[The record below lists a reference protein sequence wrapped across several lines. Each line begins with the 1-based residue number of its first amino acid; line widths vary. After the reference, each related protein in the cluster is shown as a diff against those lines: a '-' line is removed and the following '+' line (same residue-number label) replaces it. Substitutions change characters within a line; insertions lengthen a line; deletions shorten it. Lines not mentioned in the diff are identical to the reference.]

1 MPASLKHLTDK
12 KSNLTSLLARWKDGL
27 YYAAAVIRCD
37 KANKRCLVCFED
49 GSEVWVTNRDVHLQ
63 LSPEQLNEEE
73 DIVCCMCDD
82 GSSEPPNEIIL
93 CDVCQQ
99 GYHQKCHIPPVDSSK
114 IDESEETSDH
124 KDWFC
129 ATCSYILNQSD
140 PNKLSAPTFQQQQ
153 PQQSKSQSNNH
164 KQQPQ
169 NRQEQ
174 PSQSNINKSS
184 PQSGSNSTS
193 KQNLK
198 RPPPSPKATQ
208 PLEPKVKVKPKQVEP
223 IHKQNNQQVKNQL
236 QPQQPSVT
244 TLVEKTVPASTS
256 SPPAST
262 VVPTAPAAA
271 PTTATM
277 TTSANSISQQ
287 TKALPVATVTPATVI
302 RSSPATSPRT
312 PITDVQDTSFAIV
325 QPQASTPVKNPVKV
339 ISKASSSSITSPSQQ
354 NQIKTT
360 VISPLVKVVSPNVSP
375 VTTSP
380 ASAVTRTTPGSV
392 TAVNNNLIIQ
402 AKAAPYY
409 PLSNQVR
416 VAATSSTAALASL
429 TASSAL
435 VVGSSTG
442 RTKQDIVNLSSR
454 SNQSRQQR
462 SSPSQTE
469 SVISVATSTQIS
481 QPPVKNA
488 VRKSSVNFVMPPVR
502 QSALP
507 TATRSV
513 PSIVTAPT
521 VPASRAIATMATA
534 TTTTTHDVSSAK
546 TNSIG
551 IQSTGTTTP
560 TASSIGSTTTVTKS
574 SIGSISTNEREG

>member
-27 YYAAAVIRCD
+27 YYTAAVVRCD
-37 KANKRCLVCFED
+37 KVNKRCLVCFED

-140 PNKLSAPTFQQQQ
+140 PNKLSGTSSQQQQ
-153 PQQSKSQSNNH
+153 PQQSKSQTNNQSQ
-164 KQQPQ
+164 KQ
-169 NRQEQ
+169 QEQ
-174 PSQSNINKSS
+174 PSQSNSRNSTSKSS
-184 PQSGSNSTS
+184 PQSASNSAS
-193 KQNLK
+193 RQNLK

-208 PLEPKVKVKPKQVEP
+208 HLEPKVKARPKQVESQDR
-223 IHKQNNQQVKNQL
+223 HNNQPSRQQSQSQL
-236 QPQQPSVT
+236 KPQAQSSPQQPQQPATST
-244 TLVEKTVPASTS
+244 TS
-256 SPPAST
+256 SPSP
-262 VVPTAPAAA
+262 
-271 PTTATM
+271 
-277 TTSANSISQQ
+277 QQ
-287 TKALPVATVTPATVI
+287 TKSLPVATVNPATVI
-302 RSSPATSPRT
+302 RPSPNTTPQSPVAE
-312 PITDVQDTSFAIV
+312 VQDT
-325 QPQASTPVKNPVKV
+325 QASVQLQALTPTKCPNVKI

-360 VISPLVKVVSPNVSP
+360 VICPLVKVASPSVSPGIGSP
-375 VTTSP
+375 TN
-380 ASAVTRTTPGSV
+380 AVTRAAPGTV

-454 SNQSRQQR
+454 SNQNRQR
-462 SSPSQTE
+462 GSPSHPE
-469 SVISVATSTQIS
+469 SVISVATSTQAS

-507 TATRSV
+507 TATRSI
-513 PSIVTAPT
+513 PSVVNPT
-521 VPASRAIATMATA
+521 TVSASRAGATVATA
-534 TTTTTHDVSSAK
+534 TTTTAHDITPSK
-546 TNSIG
+546 TNLIG
-551 IQSTGTTTP
+551 IHSTGTTP
-560 TASSIGSTTTVTKS
+560 TASSICSTTTLNKS
-574 SIGSISTNEREG
+574 SIGGVSTSDREDHPLELSRDALIKTSSRNSE